1 MVMMML
7 TMMVAALCES
17 ETGGLPQTP
26 DASPPC
32 SESPRWWSI
41 LGSSEYSYLGAAST
55 HTWEQRVL
63 ILGSSESST
72 HHTWE

>member
-41 LGSSEYSYLGAAST
+41 LGSSESS
-55 HTWEQRVL
+55 TWEQRVL
-63 ILGSSESST
+63 ILGSSG
-72 HHTWE
+72 

>member
-41 LGSSEYSYLGAAST
+41 LGSSEYSYLGVVS
-55 HTWEQRVL
+55 RVL